1 MPLTA
6 RHRLSALLLAAGS
19 LLCVAAPDELETA
32 KKAYE
37 SERDAALK
45 DLRTFYHSR
54 LAPLEKQLAAQG
66 KFSEAAKVQAERL
79 SVAEKIGAPEIYT
92 PSRTAEIDRS
102 TGILT
107 LTPDLAT
114 MEGGVVKDDSGALS
128 GWTTDKAKARWAL
141 PAGIRSGAYRVRL
154 NLSCAG
160 DGGGKVV
167 FREGKYTLQRDVTPP
182 SSADVFAEQDFS
194 PLRVRGNGTVE
205 FEISALAVK
214 GSGLFR
220 LKSVLLLPPGAEVKV
235 EPAENP
241 FKNGGT
247 SDDNSNSKE
256 DPPAPDK

>member
-1 MPLTA
+1 MPLSA
-6 RHRLSALLLAAGS
+6 RHRLPALLLAAGA
-19 LLCVAAPDELETA
+19 LLCVAAPDELESA

-37 SERDAALK
+37 AEQDAALK

-66 KFSEAAKVQAERL
+66 KFSEAAKVQAERQA
-79 SVAEKIGAPEIYT
+79 VAQKIGAAEIYT
-92 PSRTAEIDRS
+92 ASRTAEIDRS

-107 LTPDLAT
+107 LTPGMAT
-114 MEGGVVKDDSGALS
+114 MEGGVTLDDSGALS
-128 GWTTDKAKARWAL
+128 GWTTDKARARWAL
-141 PAGIRSGAYRVRL
+141 PAGIRGGAYRVRL

-205 FEISALAVK
+205 FEISAQSVK

-220 LKSVLLLPPGAEVKV
+220 LKSVLLLPPGAEVKS
-235 EPAENP
+235 EPVENP
-241 FKNGGT
+241 FKNGG
-247 SDDNSNSKE
+247 SSEDDSTEENNQ
-256 DPPAPDK
+256 APDK